1 MTHETYHRGHRE
13 LQDRFDTR
21 RLADRCE
28 QVIMHASF
36 TDADRAVIEAAPMFF
51 LATADAEGWPDCSY
65 KGGQPGFVRVL
76 DERTLAWGDYDGN
89 GQFRSLG
96 NALVN
101 PRVGML
107 FIDFQTQ
114 GRMRVNGAAVVSAS
128 DPLLSTF
135 HGAQLVVRV
144 TADKIFPN
152 CPRYIHRMELK
163 ELSVYAPVDGH
174 TPPEPAW
181 KSDASFCDALPTPRR
196 GKADRE

>member
-1 MTHETYHRGHRE
+1 MTHETYHRGQRE
-13 LQDRFDTR
+13 LQDRFDSR
-21 RLADRCE
+21 RIADRLE
-28 QVIMHASF
+28 EKTTHATF
-36 TDADRAVIEAAPMFF
+36 TAADRAVIEAAPMFF
-51 LATADAEGWPDCSY
+51 LATADEQGWPDCSY
-65 KGGQPGFVRVL
+65 KGGVPGFVRVL

-114 GRMRVNGAAVVSAS
+114 QRRRVNGAAVVSAS
-128 DPLLSTF
+128 DPLRSTF
-135 HGAQLVVRV
+135 PGAQLVVRV

-152 CPRYIHRMELK
+152 CPRYIHKMEMK
-163 ELSVYAPVDGH
+163 ELSIYAPADGH

-181 KSDASFCDALPTPRR
+181 KRESSFCDALPSKR
-196 GKADRE
+196 DRE